1 VLVHVMYTVQLM
13 LCQYT
18 ICGMA
23 THARL
28 RHASHE
34 VWAARPRSSWLDRW
48 CAERRPRC
56 PQIFKRFHA
65 AYVDAV
71 CNPFYSVN
79 MVRHPSAYV
88 WFLDFFFWVVSRG
101 KCVLC
106 WRCVA
111 VRRLSRCRAFAAVRH
126 ALPDSHVLHVHAH
139 SALTQCRWGTA
150 ADLAQL

>member
-1 VLVHVMYTVQLM
+1 MYTVQPM

-88 WFLDFFFWVVSRG
+88 WFLDFFFLGGIPWQV
-101 KCVLC
+101 CALLE
-106 WRCVA
+106 
-111 VRRLSRCRAFAAVRH
+111 VRRGEKAQSVQGVCGGEAR
-126 ALPDSHVLHVHAH
+126 
-139 SALTQCRWGTA
+139 SA
-150 ADLAQL
+150 